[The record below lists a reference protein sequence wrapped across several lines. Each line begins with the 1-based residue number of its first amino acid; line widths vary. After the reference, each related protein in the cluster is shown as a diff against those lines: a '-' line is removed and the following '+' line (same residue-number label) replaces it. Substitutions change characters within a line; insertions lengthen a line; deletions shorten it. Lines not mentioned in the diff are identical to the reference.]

1 MKCARRS
8 ISTKIWPT
16 RVSFHLR
23 NWERKAIR
31 KRWRYWWKASR
42 RPGRWTRRSNSC
54 AAFRKTPSPIRRSG
68 ESAVCRMTLSRW
80 AGAARMYLMFIRN
93 LRRRQAMAA
102 HIRTGKSNGSR
113 RGFTIIEL
121 MVVMTIISILMSLA
135 IPAYQKAILRSK
147 ESVLR
152 NNLFT
157 MRTVIDEY
165 TYDKQK
171 APQTLQ
177 DLVSEGYL
185 RAVPKDPMTDSDSSW
200 KVIMEDAGS
209 SVNQ

>member
-1 MKCARRS
+1 M
-8 ISTKIWPT
+8 
-16 RVSFHLR
+16 
-23 NWERKAIR
+23 E
-31 KRWRYWWKASR
+31 
-42 RPGRWTRRSNSC
+42 
-54 AAFRKTPSPIRRSG
+54 
-68 ESAVCRMTLSRW
+68 
-80 AGAARMYLMFIRN
+80 LMCFQD
-93 LRRRQAMAA
+93 LRRRQAMAVQ
-102 HIRTGKSNGSR
+102 IRTGKSNGSR

-135 IPAYQKAILRSK
+135 IPAYQKAILRAK

-157 MRTVIDEY
+157 MRTIIDEY

-209 SVNQ
+209 SVNQNEAGIFDVRSSSTKTSLEGTAYSEW